1 MERKENNDNNYTLK
15 SSDILGE
22 VDVDIKVR
30 MSLEDLRILSR
41 YLEGDLLTEL
51 DETVLRTEEVDSMVE
66 KDYYNRIREI
76 VEVVA
81 NGIYKGLI
89 DTEKVVIDELKR
101 RDISKDEILE
111 LMTKDEYDRERIENI
126 YRAMDEMNQ
135 EEEEAKEIFDKIDI
149 YGKMVLSKLKES
161 AGEELYLPLIYKF
174 YWMLY
179 NSMDKSGELVFTE
192 NSIEELLNLDR
203 EGVEGFLDIMSGIEV
218 QMGNKRGRVIEYYSY
233 LNDSTLKIEYNVF
246 TVNPRRYTGMDREF
260 NIGKPED
267 VEVRFV
273 N

>member
-1 MERKENNDNNYTLK
+1 MKKTENNLMIK
-15 SSDILGE
+15 SNEILGE
-22 VDVDIKVR
+22 VDVDIKMR

-51 DETVLRTEEVDSMVE
+51 DETVLRTEEVDSLAE
-66 KDYYNRIREI
+66 RNYYNRIREI

-89 DTEKVVIDELKR
+89 DTEKLVIDELKKR
-101 RDISKDEILE
+101 EVTKGEILD
-111 LMTKDEYDRERIENI
+111 LMAKDEYDRERIENI

-149 YGKMVLSKLKES
+149 YGKVVLSKLKETAS
-161 AGEELYLPLIYKF
+161 EELYLPLIYKF
-174 YWMLY
+174 YWLLY

-192 NSIEELLNLDR
+192 NAIEELLNLDR

-218 QMGNKRGRVIEYYSY
+218 KLGNKKGRVVDYYSY
-233 LNDSTLKIEYNVF
+233 LNETTLKVEYNIF
-246 TVNPRRYTGMDREF
+246 TVNPRKYMGMDRGF

-267 VEVRFV
+267 IEVKFV

>member
-1 MERKENNDNNYTLK
+1 MEKTKKTENNLTIK
-15 SSDILGE
+15 SNEVLGE

-30 MSLEDLRILSR
+30 MSLEDLRIFSR

-66 KDYYNRIREI
+66 KNYYNRIREI

-89 DTEKVVIDELKR
+89 DTEKVVIDELKKR
-101 RDISKDEILE
+101 KISKEEILE
-111 LMTKDEYDRERIENI
+111 LMTNDEYDRERIENI

-135 EEEEAKEIFDKIDI
+135 EEEEAREIFDKIDI
-149 YGKMVLSKLKES
+149 YGKMVLSKLKEG

-174 YWMLY
+174 YWLLY

-203 EGVEGFLDIMSGIEV
+203 DGVEGFLDIMSGIEV
-218 QMGNKRGRVIEYYSY
+218 NLGNKKGRVIEYYSY
-233 LNDSTLKIEYNVF
+233 LNDTTLKIEYNIF
-246 TVNPRRYTGMDREF
+246 TVNPRKYTGMDREF

-267 VEVRFV
+267 IEVKFV